1 MKPTIRL
8 PSWLSPF
15 LLVLLI
21 ALSVR
26 LVDFF
31 SMLGQKPNIF
41 TVRDADGYVNIA
53 RNLIETGSYSR
64 ELTFDSA
71 PDMTRP
77 PLYPLL
83 LAALMRLFGENG
95 NLIVLVQILLG
106 IILVGLTYAI
116 TRELKISPWFSF
128 LGSVLIALDP
138 LLILTGHY
146 YLSENLFM
154 PFWIIGL
161 WLFIKYWNCRRLK
174 HLLLSALFLALA
186 ALTRPILQYFPILI
200 FILLLICS
208 RLQSKVVVWRNVI
221 PFAIL
226 FVMLLLPWCL
236 RNQKVGGVFTLST
249 ISDLNLYYYR
259 AKTVLA
265 DAEQIS
271 QAEATQR
278 LEGEIARLTASNSAT
293 PGRVYA
299 FMRSR
304 SVEILASHPLQT
316 LKMTAIGAA
325 RLMLDPGFSLVC
337 TGLDPYNPTM
347 ECFSGEGTMLSGN
360 IFQLMAT
367 RFQTMTLIQKSML
380 IWSTILMIGLYA
392 GYLAGLL
399 AAWRSKQWFILAL
412 ALASVLYFVI
422 LSSGAE
428 SLYRLRMPII
438 PILAVMSAYALSRWQ
453 PKQHLQHYSE
463 G

>member
-1 MKPTIRL
+1 MKTAIRL

-15 LLVLLI
+15 LIVLLI

-31 SMLGQKPNIF
+31 SMLGQQPNIF
-41 TVRDADGYVNIA
+41 SVRDADGYVNIA
-53 RNLIETGSYSR
+53 SNLIDTGSYSR
-64 ELTFDSA
+64 ELTSDPAS
-71 PDMTRP
+71 DMTRP

-83 LAALMRLFGENG
+83 LAALMQLSGENG
-95 NLIVLVQILLG
+95 NLLVFVH
-106 IILVGLTYAI
+106 IILGTITAGLTYAVG
-116 TRELKISPWFSF
+116 RELKIPPQFAF
-128 LGSVLIALDP
+128 MGSILIALDP
-138 LLILTGHY
+138 LFILTGHY

-154 PFWIIGL
+154 PFWIASI
-161 WLFIKYWNCRRLK
+161 WLIIKYWNTHQLK
-174 HLLLSALFLALA
+174 HLLSSAVLFALA
-186 ALTRPILQYFPILI
+186 ALTRPVSQYFPVLVI
-200 FILLLICS
+200 FMIVIS
-208 RLQSKVVVWRNVI
+208 GHHNRRIAWRN
-221 PFAIL
+221 AIL
-226 FVMLLLPWCL
+226 FSVVFTSLLLPWCL

-249 ISDLNLYYYR
+249 ISDINLYYYR

-271 QAEATQR
+271 QQEATQR
-278 LEGEIARLTASNSAT
+278 LEGEIASLTASNNAS
-293 PGRVYA
+293 PGQVYA

-304 SVEILASHPLQT
+304 SVEILASYPLQT
-316 LKMTAIGAA
+316 LKMTAMGAA
-325 RLMLDPGFSLVC
+325 RLMLDPGFSPVC
-337 TGLDPYNPTM
+337 TGLDPNNLTM

-392 GYLAGLL
+392 GYLAGLM

-412 ALASVLYFVI
+412 ALGSVLYFVI

-428 SLYRLRMPII
+428 SLYRLRMPFI
-438 PILAVMSAYALSRWQ
+438 PVMAVMSAYAVSRWQ
-453 PKQHLQHYSE
+453 PKQR
-463 G
+463 